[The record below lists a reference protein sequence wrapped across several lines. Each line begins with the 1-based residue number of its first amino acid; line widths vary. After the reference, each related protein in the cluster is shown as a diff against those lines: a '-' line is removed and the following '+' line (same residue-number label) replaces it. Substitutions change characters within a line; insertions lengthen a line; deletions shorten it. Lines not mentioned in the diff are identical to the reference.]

1 MLTIENINKIWRRD
15 VGDWRISKIE
25 TQTTAYLFQLNQAN
39 RRHRKHQIQ
48 INLERTP
55 MGGGDVLLYELWCWD
70 MQDNGQPLPHA
81 TPLRLM
87 LDMTELKTH
96 SGNEVMFALYRDITK
111 KEKGYRM
118 YNNVLMD
125 YTIVKLESLK
135 DMRKFTDVL
144 KTQLETFNQ
153 AI

>member
-48 INLERTP
+48 INLERNP
-55 MGGGDVLLYELWCWD
+55 IGVQYELWCWD

-81 TPLRLM
+81 TPLRRM
-87 LDMTELKTH
+87 LDMTKLKT
-96 SGNEVMFALYRDITK
+96 
-111 KEKGYRM
+111 
-118 YNNVLMD
+118 MD
-125 YTIVKLESLK
+125 GLIEQ
-135 DMRKFTDVL
+135 ME
-144 KTQLETFNQ
+144 QL
-153 AI
+153 IK